1 MSVIVAALLLFQAL
15 PPLVGPLVPETGGR
29 VAGIVRRSVADEL
42 GLPANVIVAAG
53 GGDTATSALGV
64 GAAESGDGFLSLGTS
79 GVLSVVTGQ
88 FRPSPHL
95 GVHALCHA
103 IPNRCTEQASCC
115 LRLAA
120 FAGYAISLRR
130 TKNVC

>member
-1 MSVIVAALLLFQAL
+1 MTRKQVPPIEEGSRAAGA
-15 PPLVGPLVPETGGR
+15 
-29 VAGIVRRSVADEL
+29 VRRSIASEL

-95 GVHALCHA
+95 
-103 IPNRCTEQASCC
+103 
-115 LRLAA
+115 
-120 FAGYAISLRR
+120 RR
-130 TKNVC
+130 TRALPRDSQPVAPDERRAVCGQLRSLAVQPHFCRRSMFAR